1 VKKAIQILFI
11 LVYLLPGVGLTVAY
25 HFCGDNLVSS
35 TVVTTTSEKEPSDCC
50 GEGQEED
57 TCCHT
62 QFKSYKLDDLHFAS
76 AKIELNE
83 LTFDAA
89 DYAETTNNYLF
100 ASQNPI
106 HSTLETHSPPG
117 NDTYLLNRVLLI

>member
-1 VKKAIQILFI
+1 VKKLFQILFI
-11 LVYLLPGVGLTVAY
+11 LVYLLPGIGLTVAY
-25 HFCGDNLVSS
+25 HFCGDNFVSS
-35 TVVTTTSEKEPSDCC
+35 SIVTTSTEKEPSDCC
-50 GEGQEED
+50 GEGQDD

-89 DYAETTNNYLF
+89 EYFEITNDYLF

-106 HSTLETHSPPG
+106 HTTLQTHSPPG
-117 NDTYLLNRVLLI
+117 NDTYLVNRVLLI